1 MVIHFTLKYGLKHV
15 SRIADMLTI
24 MMTNLELNE
33 FSIIAFIL
41 PILLILPFASYVVMK
56 DKAEWKRIDKK
67 IKEATHRNK

>member
-1 MVIHFTLKYGLKHV
+1 
-15 SRIADMLTI
+15 MLTI
-24 MMTNLELNE
+24 MMANLELNE

-41 PILLILPFASYVVMK
+41 PILLLLPFTDYVVMK